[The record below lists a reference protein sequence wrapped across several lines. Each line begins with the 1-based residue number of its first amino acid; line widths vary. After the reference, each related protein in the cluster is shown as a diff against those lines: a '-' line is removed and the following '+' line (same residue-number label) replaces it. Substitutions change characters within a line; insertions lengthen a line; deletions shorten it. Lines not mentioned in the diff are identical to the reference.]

1 MENAEK
7 DLIKL
12 LSVEISEQYFNMEF
26 QLKDDDDN

>member
-1 MENAEK
+1 MENSEK

-12 LSVEISEQYFNMEF
+12 LSLEISKKYFNMEF

>member
-12 LSVEISEQYFNMEF
+12 LSVEISEKYFNMEF